1 MPRNPAESLTKS
13 RRLAAGVIVFPAVAQ
28 EAEQL
33 IAGKYRLERRLAG
46 GGMGSVWVARHTLL
60 DVNVAIK
67 FRKNPEGLDPKGE
80 LRFRREAQAA
90 AHIKSPH
97 VVQIHDYGV
106 DAGTPYIVMEL
117 LEGEDLAAC
126 LEREGRLSPDRA
138 LSLVAQAA
146 KALELAH
153 HAGIV
158 HRDIKPSNL
167 FLARQGR
174 DEVLKVLDFGIAMD
188 TRDGGSESTTSVGVV
203 LGSPSYMSPEQARGR
218 RVDGRSDVYSLAA
231 VLYRMLTG
239 VAPVTGDN
247 PQDIMIK
254 ICSEPLIPPSRRASD
269 LPPGLDSF
277 FARALCHAP
286 EGRFQSVEELV
297 RGFETIAGRA
307 GERPP
312 RAGDDAAPI
321 AARNE
326 RPLGRD
332 DPTESLFAARPPVER
347 SPQRWL
353 ALGAGAVC
361 VAGAAYWAFGGD
373 GQPPPPSPRS
383 EPTTTQAPPSIE
395 PASLETVES
404 APLADRPSAND
415 PPEPTAAVQGRPAPA
430 RSPQP
435 ATVHSGAL
443 APPPSPPSAE
453 TKPPQVPPSP
463 PPKLDP
469 VFGLPLSS
477 SPAKEPPP

>member
-1 MPRNPAESLTKS
+1 
-13 RRLAAGVIVFPAVAQ
+13 
-28 EAEQL
+28 
-33 IAGKYRLERRLAG
+33 
-46 GGMGSVWVARHTLL
+46 

-239 VAPVTGDN
+239 VAPVTCDN
-247 PQDIMIK
+247 PHDIMIK
-254 ICSEPLIPPSRRASD
+254 ICSEPLIPPTRRACD
-269 LPPGLDSF
+269 LPPVLDSF

-297 RGFETIAGRA
+297 RGFET
-307 GERPP
+307 
-312 RAGDDAAPI
+312 
-321 AARNE
+321 
-326 RPLGRD
+326 
-332 DPTESLFAARPPVER
+332 
-347 SPQRWL
+347 
-353 ALGAGAVC
+353 
-361 VAGAAYWAFGGD
+361 
-373 GQPPPPSPRS
+373 
-383 EPTTTQAPPSIE
+383 
-395 PASLETVES
+395 
-404 APLADRPSAND
+404 
-415 PPEPTAAVQGRPAPA
+415 
-430 RSPQP
+430 
-435 ATVHSGAL
+435 
-443 APPPSPPSAE
+443 
-453 TKPPQVPPSP
+453 
-463 PPKLDP
+463 
-469 VFGLPLSS
+469 
-477 SPAKEPPP
+477 